1 MRVLIVGGGKLVYF
15 LSRAFIAKGYRVT
28 IVNRNPTECERL
40 ARRLRAT
47 VVQGDGTDPH
57 ILEEAGIDAA
67 DTVVA
72 VTNKDEDNLAIAQA
86 AEYGFR
92 VRRTLA
98 LVSDPENE
106 QVFRQ
111 LGVKGTISLTQIISY
126 LIERRID
133 TADIINILPIF
144 EGKINLTELVLS
156 QDCPAVGKNLQ
167 ELEMPEGSLVSCIL
181 RGDQALIPRGST
193 VLHEGDRLVV
203 MTVPE
208 NHGQTLAV
216 LMGARR

>member
-28 IVNRNPTECERL
+28 IINRSSTECERL
-40 ARRLRAT
+40 ARRLHAT
-47 VVQGDGTDPH
+47 VIQGDGTDPH
-57 ILEEAGIDAA
+57 VLEEAGIDVA

-72 VTNKDEDNLAIAQA
+72 VTHRDEDNLAIAQA
-86 AEYGFR
+86 AEHGFR
-92 VRRTLA
+92 VTRTLT

-111 LGVKGTISLTQIISY
+111 LGVKGTISLTRIISY
-126 LIERRID
+126 LIERRVE

-167 ELEMPEGSLVSCIL
+167 ELEMPEGSLVSCVL
-181 RGDQALIPRGST
+181 RGEEALIPRGST
-193 VLHEGDRLVV
+193 VLHEGDRLVL
-203 MTVPE
+203 MTLPE